1 MNNNSNNPNG
11 KPHLED
17 VAEDE
22 PQSKHGRQ
30 GKAAH
35 GGEQAG
41 PNSDQGGQTIAP
53 QMGDREGTDVEVG
66 AGG

>member
-1 MNNNSNNPNG
+1 MNNSSKNPDG
-11 KPHLED
+11 KLNLD
-17 VAEDE
+17 DIREDE

-30 GKAAH
+30 GKAGH
-35 GGEQAG
+35 SGEQAG
-41 PNSDQGGQTIAP
+41 PNSDRGGRTIAP